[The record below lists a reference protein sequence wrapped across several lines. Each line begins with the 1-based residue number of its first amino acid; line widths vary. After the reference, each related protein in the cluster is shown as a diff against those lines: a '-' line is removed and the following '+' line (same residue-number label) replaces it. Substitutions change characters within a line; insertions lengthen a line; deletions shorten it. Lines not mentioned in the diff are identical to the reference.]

1 MNYANNMSTISGST
15 VLASTISGS
24 TQPSVLSTLRGQQL
38 QIPRLSPVNPIY
50 FRFQTYKEYTEYK
63 SSVAMV
69 NKMYPFDAMALGTN
83 ENGSTLGWVIPFP
96 L

>member
-24 TQPSVLSTLRGQQL
+24 TQPSTLSTLRGRQL
-38 QIPRLSPVNPIY
+38 QIPQLSAVNPIY

-69 NKMYPFDAMALGTN
+69 NKMYPFDAMAM
-83 ENGSTLGWVIPFP
+83 GSNQSGETLGWVIPFP